1 MQTDVEKDFYKLM
14 NNSNFDYD
22 CRNNVDNYFF
32 QPIYNKI
39 KELSYAKYYQNVFDR
54 EISFKCDTRTSN

>member
-22 CRNNVDNYFF
+22 CRNNADNYFF

-39 KELSYAKYYQNVFDR
+39 KELSYAKYYQNVFDW
-54 EISFKCDTRTSN
+54 EISFKRDTRTSN